1 MVINEIDVYRVGREN
16 IVIAVYNE
24 HIKFFFILISCI

>member
-1 MVINEIDVYRVGREN
+1 VYRVGREN

-24 HIKFFFILISCI
+24 HIKFLFILIS

>member
-1 MVINEIDVYRVGREN
+1 MVITDIDVYRVGREN

-24 HIKFFFILISCI
+24 HITL

>member
-1 MVINEIDVYRVGREN
+1 MVINEIDFYRVGREN

-24 HIKFFFILISCI
+24 HI

>member
-1 MVINEIDVYRVGREN
+1 MVITDIDVYRVGREN

-24 HIKFFFILISCI
+24 HIKFLFILIT

>member
-1 MVINEIDVYRVGREN
+1 MVINEINLYRVGQEN

-24 HIKFFFILISCI
+24 HIKFLFILIT

>member
-1 MVINEIDVYRVGREN
+1 MVITDIDVYRVGREN

-24 HIKFFFILISCI
+24 HIKLLFILIS

>member
-1 MVINEIDVYRVGREN
+1 RVGREN

-24 HIKFFFILISCI
+24 HIKFLFILIT

>member
-1 MVINEIDVYRVGREN
+1 NFYRVGREN

-24 HIKFFFILISCI
+24 HIKFLFILIS

>member
-1 MVINEIDVYRVGREN
+1 LYRVGREN

-24 HIKFFFILISCI
+24 HIKFLFILIT

>member
-1 MVINEIDVYRVGREN
+1 MVINEIDFYRVGREN

-24 HIKFFFILISCI
+24 

>member
-1 MVINEIDVYRVGREN
+1 N

-24 HIKFFFILISCI
+24 HIKFLFILIS

>member
-1 MVINEIDVYRVGREN
+1 MIINEINLYRVGREN

-24 HIKFFFILISCI
+24 HIKFLFILIT

>member
-24 HIKFFFILISCI
+24 HIKFLF

>member
-1 MVINEIDVYRVGREN
+1 MVITDIDVYRVGREK

-24 HIKFFFILISCI
+24 HIKLLFIL